1 MKFKEDY
8 CRRLRA
14 TIASR
19 RKWKQRVAENQETI
33 RYLRVRV
40 RDLEESRAFWKKCA
54 TTAKPTHD
62 GLLGE
67 CVADSVDLERVA
79 PLTPTAAAPMD
90 DQRLGEV

>member
-1 MKFKEDY
+1 MKIKDDL

-19 RKWKQRVAENQETI
+19 RIWKQRVAENQEAI

-54 TTAKPTHD
+54 TTAKPTRD

-67 CVADSVDLERVA
+67 FVAGSVDPERLA
-79 PLTPTAAAPMD
+79 PLTPTAAVPMD
-90 DQRLGEV
+90 DHRLGEV